1 MATYSKDSSN
11 KPIKVGDT
19 VAFREKEYTIKEFKP
34 GEGRYGSSAIVFE
47 EEQHIDEVA
56 DEMSVDFVKG
66 KCAGS
71 RSS

>member
-47 EEQHIDEVA
+47 EE
-56 DEMSVDFVKG
+56 
-66 KCAGS
+66 
-71 RSS
+71 